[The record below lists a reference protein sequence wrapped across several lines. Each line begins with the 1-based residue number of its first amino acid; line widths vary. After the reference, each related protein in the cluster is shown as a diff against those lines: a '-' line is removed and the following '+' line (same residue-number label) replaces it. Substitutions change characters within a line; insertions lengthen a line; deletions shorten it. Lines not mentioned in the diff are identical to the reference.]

1 MKALLW
7 AQTNSK
13 ITVKIQKITVKIIVN
28 VCINYYKAYNN

>member
-13 ITVKIQKITVKIIVN
+13 ITVKNNSKNSKN
-28 VCINYYKAYNN
+28 NSKNYS